1 MIRVV
6 LADDHALL
14 RQGVRSLL
22 ELTREVE
29 VVAEAETGPE
39 ALASIRA
46 HRPAVALLDVRM
58 PGLTGVEVVA
68 ELRKAGDETPVVL
81 LTTFDDDAALLSGVR
96 AGIAGFLLK
105 DVAVETL
112 LGALKTVS
120 AGGTL
125 VLPAVTER
133 AARFMAEA
141 PPQFEASELPDRLT
155 PREAEVLRLMAGG
168 YSNREIADA
177 LGTSEGTVKN
187 QASSVLAK
195 LGVRDR
201 TRAVFKALELGWLT
215 GRKPARK

>member
-1 MIRVV
+1 LIRVV

-29 VVAEAETGPE
+29 VVAEAETGLD
-39 ALASIRA
+39 ALTHIRA

-58 PGLTGVEVVA
+58 PGLSGVEVVT
-68 ELRKAGDETPVVL
+68 ELRKTGDKTPVVL
-81 LTTFDDDAALLSGVR
+81 LTTFDDDSALLAGVR
-96 AGIAGFLLK
+96 AGISGFLLK

-112 LGALKTVS
+112 LSALKTTS

-125 VLPAVTER
+125 ILPAVTQR
-133 AARFMAEA
+133 AARYLAER
-141 PPQFEASELPDRLT
+141 PSTFEASEWPDKLT
-155 PREAEVLRLMAGG
+155 PRETEVLRMMAGG
-168 YSNREIADA
+168 YSNREIAVA

-187 QASSVLAK
+187 QASSVLSK

-215 GRKPARK
+215 GRPKP

>member
-1 MIRVV
+1 LIRIV

-29 VVAEAETGPE
+29 IVADVETGLD
-39 ALASIRA
+39 ALTQIRT
-46 HRPAVALLDVRM
+46 HRPDVALLDVRM
-58 PGLTGVEVVA
+58 PGLSGVEVVT
-68 ELRKAGDETPVVL
+68 ELRKTGDKTPVVL
-81 LTTFDDDAALLSGVR
+81 LTTFDDDTALLSGVQ
-96 AGIAGFLLK
+96 AGISGFLLK
-105 DVAVETL
+105 DVAMETL
-112 LGALKTVS
+112 VAALKTAA

-125 VLPAVTER
+125 ILPAVTER
-133 AARFMAEA
+133 AARYLAER
-141 PPQFEASELPDRLT
+141 PSNFEASEWPDKLT
-155 PREAEVLRLMAGG
+155 PRETEVLRMMAGG

-187 QASSVLAK
+187 QASSILGK

-215 GRKPARK
+215 GRSKK